1 MVRVK
6 NELYADLPD
15 DLLEEIIQDAP
26 RIAEHLKPLFDE
38 LLQNRRNIQDKL
50 EESNL
55 IRNASELENPSSPSV
70 SGIDG
75 GQAIDK
81 ALGADTLIAV
91 AVGVEGLVR
100 EDKRKWSG
108 IQHKNWQT
116 VLSHH
121 SQSNSKIVRG
131 AMTALELLII
141 SQAPHDVIIADGSH
155 QSPVIGINSL
165 TSMSTLDDPV
175 HAKTMFDII
184 HDLDVVVSLKKSME
198 NQNVVYMVKYDSSQ
212 DIGLT
217 ALQDFDLKV
226 DDKTVMSLV
235 LRPNEFTKPLQVG
248 QTHKTQ
254 AVWSSLNISLS
265 QKLDCESDIRNNLKS
280 SLNEAIK
287 IPKNRK
293 IYFTY
298 YKPYDWSPAYRI
310 EIKEQCARSEYE
322 LAKVLKAVQ
331 EQVVS
336 SDTQEPYPQYLADL
350 MAKSISG
357 GLEALR
363 TVVQSEIS
371 SNPTLLKLIT
381 QSYRTY

>member
-1 MVRVK
+1 MDRVK
-6 NELYADLPD
+6 NDLYANLPD

-121 SQSNSKIVRG
+121 SESNSKIVRG

-165 TSMSTLDDPV
+165 TSMSTLDDPI

-184 HDLDVVVSLKKSME
+184 NDLNVVTSLKKSME

-217 ALQDFDLKV
+217 ALKDFDIKV
-226 DDKTVMSLV
+226 DDKTIMSLV
-235 LRPNEFTKPLQVG
+235 LRPNEFTKPLKVG
-248 QTHKTQ
+248 QTYKTQ
-254 AVWSSLNISLS
+254 GVWSSLNISLS
-265 QKLDCESDIRNNLKS
+265 QKLDCESDIRQNLKS
-280 SLNEAIK
+280 SLNEAIR

-336 SDTQEPYPQYLADL
+336 SDIQEPYPQYLADL

-363 TVVQSEIS
+363 TVVQSAIS
-371 SNPTLLKLIT
+371 DNPSLLKLIT

>member
-1 MVRVK
+1 MDRVK
-6 NELYADLPD
+6 NELYANLPG
-15 DLLEEIIQDAP
+15 DLLEEILEDAP

-108 IQHKNWQT
+108 VQHKNWQT

-121 SQSNSKIVRG
+121 SESNSKIVRG

-165 TSMSTLDDPV
+165 TSMSTLDDPI
-175 HAKTMFDII
+175 HAKTMFNII
-184 HDLDVVVSLKKSME
+184 NDLNVVASLKKSME

-217 ALQDFDLKV
+217 ALKNFNIKV
-226 DDKTVMSLV
+226 DDKTIMSLV
-235 LRPNEFTKPLQVG
+235 LRPNEFTKPLRVG
-248 QTHKTQ
+248 QTNKTQ
-254 AVWSSLNISLS
+254 DVWSSLNLSIS
-265 QKLDCESDIRNNLKS
+265 QKLDCEQHIRDNLKS
-280 SLNEAIK
+280 SLNEAIR

-336 SDTQEPYPQYLADL
+336 SDIQEPYPQYLADL

-363 TVVQSEIS
+363 TVVQAEIS
-371 SNPTLLKLIT
+371 SNPALLKLIT